1 MVRTYWV
8 DKNESLAKST
18 ADNIN
23 RHWMPGE
30 GPIIEVIAKQD
41 LQPLF
46 DQLKYHL
53 EYMTVNNAHRIAEAA
68 QELVEAWEGSNG
80 TK

>member
-1 MVRTYWV
+1 MVRKWWIVWKSGY
-8 DKNESLAKST
+8 KNQATVTIEKPKEYNDSLV
-18 ADNIN
+18 
-23 RHWMPGE
+23 
-30 GPIIEVIAKQD
+30 EVIVKQD
-41 LQPLF
+41 LQPLV
-46 DQLKYHL
+46 DELKYHL